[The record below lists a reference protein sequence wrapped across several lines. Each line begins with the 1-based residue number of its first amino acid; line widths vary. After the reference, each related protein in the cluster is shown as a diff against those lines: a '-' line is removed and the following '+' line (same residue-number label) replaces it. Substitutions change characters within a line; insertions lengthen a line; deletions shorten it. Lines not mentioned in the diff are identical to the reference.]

1 MAFVQN
7 VSIFLSG
14 FNTMI
19 YSNDKYISQ
28 YPNSITDLLKIHKWS
43 NCRLNTKILQN
54 NICLRPKSCN
64 AMSIIV
70 HNKWNI
76 ILRNMTF
83 AKPIICAS
91 LFSKNKR
98 ISGYTTNVIC
108 QIIYNEVTL
117 NHNWN
122 THNSMQVFWEITQFF
137 IRIPFYLLV
146 WRHIV

>member
-1 MAFVQN
+1 M
-7 VSIFLSG
+7 
-14 FNTMI
+14 
-19 YSNDKYISQ
+19 
-28 YPNSITDLLKIHKWS
+28 
-43 NCRLNTKILQN
+43 QN

-122 THNSMQVFWEITQFF
+122 THNSMQVFWEIAQYTVKVLYASLSILLYGDILYKWLFMTSQKCCSYTCFCNFKTLPEMTLEACQNNKSGFF
-137 IRIPFYLLV
+137 
-146 WRHIV
+146 